1 MTTHIQNAVNEL
13 ATTLARKNSD
23 YAPTDEFSN
32 FRLAAHLAGLKPW
45 DAMLIQIGIKYS
57 RLMNLVSEGVGH
69 SEYEGVRDTLMDL
82 AGYAVIAAG
91 YQDSQNVDQDVKLP
105 SFGDARPWI
114 DARPSWIGPELSE
127 DE

>member
-1 MTTHIQNAVNEL
+1 MSSYIQTAAKQLVD
-13 ATTLARKNSD
+13 TLARKNSD

-32 FRLAAHLAGLKPW
+32 FRMAAELAGLQAW

-57 RLMNLVSEGVGH
+57 RLMNLVSEGVG
-69 SEYEGVRDTLMDL
+69 SAEFEGVRDTLMDL

-91 YQDSQNVDQDVKLP
+91 YQDSTHEPLRLDPEP
-105 SFGDARPWI
+105 SDFKQF
-114 DARPSWIGPELSE
+114 SWIGPELSA

>member
-32 FRLAAHLAGLKPW
+32 FTLAAELAGLQAW
-45 DAMLIQIGIKYS
+45 DAVLIQIGIKYS
-57 RLMNLVSEGVGH
+57 RLMNLVSDGV
-69 SEYEGVRDTLMDL
+69 SAPEYESVRDTLMDL

-91 YQDSQNVDQDVKLP
+91 YQDSQNVDQDAKLP
-105 SFGDARPWI
+105 SFGDAEPWI
-114 DARPSWIGPELSE
+114 VPLGSD

>member
-32 FRLAAHLAGLKPW
+32 FRMAGELAGLQAW
-45 DAMLIQIGIKYS
+45 DAILIQIGIKYT
-57 RLMNLVSEGVGH
+57 RLMNLVSDGVGH

-91 YQDSQNVDQDVKLP
+91 YQDSQNRDRDAKVSPLNNVKT
-105 SFGDARPWI
+105 WI
-114 DARPSWIGPELSE
+114 VPLGSD